1 MRCHEKGG
9 WVRPLN
15 GCFAHV
21 LTLRFERLFVSTC
34 IPTLTALYY
43 RLLYPGHGHGPR
55 ENGSLHLL
63 LQINDMASNLGHHA
77 GTVYAR

>member
-43 RLLYPGHGHGPR
+43 RLLYPGHGHGLR
-55 ENGSLHLL
+55 EDRSLHLL
-63 LQINDMASNLGHHA
+63 LQINDMASNLGHH
-77 GTVYAR
+77 TCIVYAR